1 MRLRLVVLCAAL
13 VTGCGSNPFKP
24 YTQTDPVDSSY
35 SREVEPG
42 RFLVAVLAT
51 DAARAAR
58 IEAILVE
65 ALAAGGGG
73 TFTKVGP
80 DPALEDHAFGPGG
93 PYALRHIRVA
103 RYSAQLRAVGLD
115 VKEPI
120 DLVWKAG
127 PEPRTLR
134 ANSDAV
140 KLTVRGSGEFQL
152 VIEGGDL
159 QCRGTDLVRT
169 RTGRGF
175 RERVFE
181 LRSGAK
187 PIAVEV
193 LADEVTTAAPALFYE
208 VKGFGGDVKAL
219 LTRLVEK
226 QHHDAQGVTSYRMA
240 QTTVWLEEEASVGS
254 PPPSEPTPVEPGK

>member
-1 MRLRLVVLCAAL
+1 MRLRLALLCAAL
-13 VTGCGSNPFKP
+13 ATGCGTNPFKP

-35 SREVEPG
+35 AREVEPG
-42 RFLVAVLAT
+42 RVVIAVLAT

-73 TFTKVGP
+73 TFSKVGP

-93 PYALRHIRVA
+93 PYALRPIGVA
-103 RYSAQLRAVGLD
+103 RYTAQLRAVGLD

-152 VIEGGDL
+152 AIEGGGL

-181 LRSGAK
+181 LRSGSK

-193 LADEVTTAAPALFYE
+193 LQDEVVTSAPALFYE

-219 LTRLVEK
+219 LTRVVEK

-240 QTTVWLEEEASVGS
+240 QTTVWLEEEATVGA
-254 PPPSEPTPVEPGK
+254 PPPSEPAPVEPGR